1 MPAQDPTDL
10 DAAVERLYT
19 SPLDDFVAGRAAAV
33 RLAADAG
40 DRLGAERIKRLPK
53 PSVAAWVVNQVV
65 RDRPEEVA
73 ALTTLGDE
81 LRAATADRDRGRIRA
96 LDHLRRERT
105 EALVRAVREA
115 GEVRGRAVSAAVLD
129 RLTETLTAAVM
140 DPDAA
145 AAVRAGRLSRA
156 LQHVGFG
163 IVDEQGED
171 ADLVAL
177 RPGGGGSA
185 DGGSGGVGSG
195 DGGAVHAGP
204 GDGETGGGETG
215 GGETGGGETGGGETG
230 GGETGGGETG
240 GGETGTGET
249 DADGAA
255 DLAEAERAVAESA
268 ARVDRLEDRRDGV
281 RDRLHA
287 ADTAV
292 EREQEEVRRLDLEL
306 ERLGAER
313 DAARRS
319 LDEARAAADEARAE
333 LAVVDDE
340 LDAAEDQAAE
350 ARRRRRRARE
360 R

>member
-33 RLAADAG
+33 RLAADGG

-204 GDGETGGGETG
+204 GDGGPGDGGPGGGGTGGGETG
-215 GGETGGGETGGGETG
+215 ADETGT
-230 GGETGGGETG
+230 
-240 GGETGTGET
+240 GETGTGET

>member
-73 ALTTLGDE
+73 ALTSLGDE

-177 RPGGGGSA
+177 RQGGGGSA
-185 DGGSGGVGSG
+185 DGGPGGVGSGDGGAVHAGPG

-215 GGETGGGETGGGETG
+215 AD
-230 GGETGGGETG
+230 
-240 GGETGTGET
+240 ETGTGET

-350 ARRRRRRARE
+350 ARRRRRRARD